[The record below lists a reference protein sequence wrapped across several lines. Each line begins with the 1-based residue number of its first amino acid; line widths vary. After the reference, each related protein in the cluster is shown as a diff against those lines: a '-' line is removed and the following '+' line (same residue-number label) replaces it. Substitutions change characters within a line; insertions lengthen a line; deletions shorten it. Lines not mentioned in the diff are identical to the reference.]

1 MAWLSWEKLC
11 VPKSC
16 GGMGF
21 KLLKPFNLALLAKQ
35 GWRLQIAN
43 NTLIYRV
50 FKARYFKDC
59 DFGHASLG
67 NRPSYMW
74 RSIYAAQEIVKK
86 GIRWNVGNGQKI
98 RIWEDKQIPNSPSS
112 KFISP
117 RVIYPQ
123 ISVVSDLIDVEDKG
137 WNFSLLKRVFLPFE
151 AEIIGDIPLSTR
163 LPEDKQIWAETSNG
177 LFLVR
182 SAYKVA
188 MDLSKP
194 IEFASSSDGDS
205 MRQFWKK
212 LWKIQVP
219 HKIRHFIWRAA
230 CDILP
235 TKVNLVHRHVILEGG
250 CEKCGDNLESLLHL
264 CRECPKACETWMLFQ
279 NFNDSASMQFR
290 CFMDFLWFI
299 LMKADWLCE
308 DQAVAITILWA
319 LWTNRNEVQHGGL
332 RKNGKQL
339 ILWCP
344 YYLEEYWAVVEVPMK
359 LSQVHVSKWE
369 PLNFPFYKV
378 NVDGASEWR
387 L

>member
-1 MAWLSWEKLC
+1 M
-11 VPKSC
+11 
-16 GGMGF
+16 
-21 KLLKPFNLALLAKQ
+21 
-35 GWRLQIAN
+35 
-43 NTLIYRV
+43 
-50 FKARYFKDC
+50 
-59 DFGHASLG
+59 
-67 NRPSYMW
+67 
-74 RSIYAAQEIVKK
+74 
-86 GIRWNVGNGQKI
+86 
-98 RIWEDKQIPNSPSS
+98 
-112 KFISP
+112 
-117 RVIYPQ
+117 
-123 ISVVSDLIDVEDKG
+123 IDVEDKG

-163 LPEDKQIWAETSNG
+163 LPKDKQIWAETSNG

-235 TKVNLVHRHVILEGG
+235 TKVNIVHRHVILEGG

-279 NFNDSASMQFR
+279 NFNDFAFVQFR

-299 LMKADWLCE
+299 LMKVDWLCE

-319 LWTNRNEVQHGGL
+319 LWTNRNEV
-332 RKNGKQL
+332 
-339 ILWCP
+339 
-344 YYLEEYWAVVEVPMK
+344 
-359 LSQVHVSKWE
+359 
-369 PLNFPFYKV
+369 
-378 NVDGASEWR
+378 
-387 L
+387 